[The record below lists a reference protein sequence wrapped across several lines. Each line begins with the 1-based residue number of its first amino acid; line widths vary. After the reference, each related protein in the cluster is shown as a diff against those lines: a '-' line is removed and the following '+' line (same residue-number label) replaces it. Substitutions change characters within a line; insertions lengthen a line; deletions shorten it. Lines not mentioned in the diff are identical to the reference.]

1 MTIATLDVINAA
13 LREINVLSETDTA
26 SAEQGSDAV
35 DKLNRMM
42 SIWKSDSIDVGY
54 FSLANTNGDCP
65 IPEYAELAVINGL
78 AITLAPR
85 YGASASPELVAV
97 TDSAISSLRRKLI
110 SEGLTN
116 TDMSHLPRGQGH
128 YNRGYDIS
136 SDQ

>member
-97 TDSAISSLRRKLI
+97 TDSAISSLIR
-110 SEGLTN
+110 S
-116 TDMSHLPRGQGH
+116 
-128 YNRGYDIS
+128 
-136 SDQ
+136 